1 MWSSCLHSTNNVCI
15 SHDILSGFRVFSV
28 EIVESVKSISECGE
42 CCSAKR
48 SWTFGAGK
56 GKGFSEHDPCSSSLA
71 FLVRKASPLIS
82 MEFQTRRGTS
92 GNGPSW
98 WFWCHWF
105 NQTIALKKETEAER
119 AAMSEP
125 PFNPASNTTECLKGW
140 SVWWVWLMPHVL
152 LHLPC
157 QGSWLQEQMQ
167 MGRVFTTYLGRF
179 HIEEE
184 RLRFWNSVSP
194 KLLRAV
200 IHFYYS

>member
-28 EIVESVKSISECGE
+28 EIVESVKSSVGNAVLLRDHGLLELEKEKDSPSMIPAAAAWHSLLERQVLW
-42 CCSAKR
+42 SLWNFKR
-48 SWTFGAGK
+48 GGGPAVTGPPGDS
-56 GKGFSEHDPCSSSLA
+56 D
-71 FLVRKASPLIS
+71 AS
-82 MEFQTRRGTS
+82 
-92 GNGPSW
+92 
-98 WFWCHWF
+98 HWF

-200 IHFYYS
+200 IHFYHS